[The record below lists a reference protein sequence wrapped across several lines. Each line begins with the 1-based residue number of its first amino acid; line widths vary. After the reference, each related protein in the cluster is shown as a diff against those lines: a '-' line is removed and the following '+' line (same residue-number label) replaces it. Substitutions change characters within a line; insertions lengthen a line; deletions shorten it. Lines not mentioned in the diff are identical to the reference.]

1 MEHAL
6 WKGRISFGLVEIPV
20 RLWPAVKANELSFS
34 LLDRRD
40 FSPVGNKRYNKETGK
55 EVPWDNVVRGFEYE
69 PDEYVVLSDEELRR
83 ANVAAH
89 ETIEIM
95 EFVDQNEID
104 PMYYETPYYV
114 TPLQKAS
121 KSYALLRDALERSG
135 RVGIARV
142 VLRTRQRLAALL
154 VRNRVLV
161 LDLLRY
167 AHELR
172 GADEVA
178 EPPKSAKGSVTAA
191 EIKMAQELIQGMN
204 GTWNPARFKDEYRD
218 DVMALVR
225 RKVKAGQIHTIV
237 EPSSTEEPGAAR
249 SEVMDL
255 MPLLKRSLAAHE
267 AAGKRSTKKN
277 RARSS
282 TRSRHPRSA

>member
-1 MEHAL
+1 
-6 WKGRISFGLVEIPV
+6 
-20 RLWPAVKANELSFS
+20 
-34 LLDRRD
+34 
-40 FSPVGNKRYNKETGK
+40 
-55 EVPWDNVVRGFEYE
+55 
-69 PDEYVVLSDEELRR
+69 
-83 ANVAAH
+83 
-89 ETIEIM
+89 
-95 EFVDQNEID
+95 
-104 PMYYETPYYV
+104 
-114 TPLQKAS
+114 
-121 KSYALLRDALERSG
+121 
-135 RVGIARV
+135 
-142 VLRTRQRLAALL
+142 
-154 VRNRVLV
+154 VLV

-172 GADEVA
+172 DADEVA
-178 EPPKSAKGSVTAA
+178 EPPKFAKGSVTAA

-204 GTWNPARFKDEYRD
+204 GTWNPARFKDEYRE

-255 MPLLKRSLAAHE
+255 MPLLRRSLAAHE

-282 TRSRHPRSA
+282 TGRRHPRSA

>member
-20 RLWPAVKANELSFS
+20 RLWPAVKTNELSFS

-40 FSPVGNKRYNKETGK
+40 FSPVGNKRYNKKTGK
-55 EVPWDNVVRGFEYE
+55 EVPWDDVVRGFEYG

-89 ETIEIM
+89 ETIEIT
-95 EFVDQNEID
+95 EFVDQGEID
-104 PMYYETPYYV
+104 PMSYETPYFV
-114 TPLQKAS
+114 TPLQRGS

-154 VRNRVLV
+154 VRNRMLV

-172 GADEVA
+172 SADEVA

-191 EIKMAQELIQGMN
+191 EIKMAQELIRGMN

-225 RKVKAGQIHTIV
+225 RKVKAGQIHAIV
-237 EPSSTEEPGAAR
+237 EPSSPEEPRAAR

-255 MPLLKRSLAAHE
+255 MPLLRKSLAAHE
-267 AAGKRSTKKN
+267 AAGRRSTKKN

-282 TRSRHPRSA
+282 TGRRHPRSA

>member
-1 MEHAL
+1 MRGPSGWLAPCLQSRRGRRFALLRGERSLNSMEHAL

-114 TPLQKAS
+114 TPLQK
-121 KSYALLRDALERSG
+121 
-135 RVGIARV
+135 
-142 VLRTRQRLAALL
+142 
-154 VRNRVLV
+154 
-161 LDLLRY
+161 
-167 AHELR
+167 
-172 GADEVA
+172 
-178 EPPKSAKGSVTAA
+178 
-191 EIKMAQELIQGMN
+191 
-204 GTWNPARFKDEYRD
+204 
-218 DVMALVR
+218 
-225 RKVKAGQIHTIV
+225 
-237 EPSSTEEPGAAR
+237 
-249 SEVMDL
+249 
-255 MPLLKRSLAAHE
+255 
-267 AAGKRSTKKN
+267 
-277 RARSS
+277 
-282 TRSRHPRSA
+282 

>member
-55 EVPWDNVVRGFEYE
+55 EVPWDDVVRGFEYE

-114 TPLQKAS
+114 TPLQKGS
-121 KSYALLRDALERSG
+121 KSYALLRDALETERAGGNRPRGAGG
-135 RVGIARV
+135 RAS
-142 VLRTRQRLAALL
+142 VLRPCSSGTGCWCWTCSATRTSSGARTRS
-154 VRNRVLV
+154 RNLPSPPR
-161 LDLLRY
+161 
-167 AHELR
+167 APSP
-172 GADEVA
+172 
-178 EPPKSAKGSVTAA
+178 PPKSR
-191 EIKMAQELIQGMN
+191 
-204 GTWNPARFKDEYRD
+204 WR
-218 DVMALVR
+218 
-225 RKVKAGQIHTIV
+225 
-237 EPSSTEEPGAAR
+237 
-249 SEVMDL
+249 
-255 MPLLKRSLAAHE
+255 
-267 AAGKRSTKKN
+267 
-277 RARSS
+277 RSS
-282 TRSRHPRSA
+282 SVG

>member
-20 RLWPAVKANELSFS
+20 RLWPAVKTNELSFS

-40 FSPVGNKRYNKETGK
+40 FSPVGNKRYNKKTGK
-55 EVPWDNVVRGFEYE
+55 EVPWDDVVRGFEYE

-95 EFVDQNEID
+95 EFVDQAEID
-104 PMYYETPYYV
+104 PLYYETPYYV
-114 TPLQKAS
+114 TPLQRGS

-172 GADEVA
+172 SVGEVA
-178 EPPKSAKGSVTAA
+178 ETPKPAKGSVTAA
-191 EIKMAQELIQGMN
+191 EIKMAQELIHGMN

-237 EPSSTEEPGAAR
+237 EPSSSEEPRAAR

-255 MPLLKRSLAAHE
+255 MPLLRKSLAAHE
-267 AAGKRSTKKN
+267 AAGGRSAKKN
-277 RARSS
+277 RARPS
-282 TRSRHPRSA
+282 TGRRHPRSA